1 MITTTTTT
9 TTTANAT
16 PANGWTFTRDSL
28 SINGCTCPATYSPS
42 KDGTLYI
49 FTGLMYPGADKATPV
64 RLTLKPDMGELYALA
79 MAASTTPAEPEE
91 APAPVAEAEPVPAV
105 TPDSVKVP
113 EGYAPVVADGVIVA
127 VEQHIDLTAE
137 TPAAPAEPVEEE
149 KPAPVKP
156 KRAPRKRSGPRPLEP
171 KAAPAE
177 PVKAET
183 PAAPVEAAPVET
195 PAPAAEPAPAEAA
208 PVVKPWLGTSIS
220 GKGWT
225 ISFDE
230 QVGRTCVRFEG
241 EPSAAQK
248 AAVESA
254 AFYFRRDLGCWVKK
268 LTCKAHRAALTLA
281 DVLKALD

>member
-1 MITTTTTT
+1 MITTN
-9 TTTANAT
+9 TTTATAT
-16 PANGWTFTRDSL
+16 ASPANGWTFTRDSL

-64 RLTLKPDMGELYALA
+64 RLTLKPDMGDLYALA
-79 MAASTTPAEPEE
+79 MAAATTPAEPEE
-91 APAPVAEAEPVPAV
+91 APAPVAEAEPVPTV
-105 TPDSVKVP
+105 NPDSVKVP

-137 TPAAPAEPVEEE
+137 TPAAPAEPVE
-149 KPAPVKP
+149 
-156 KRAPRKRSGPRPLEP
+156 
-171 KAAPAE
+171 
-177 PVKAET
+177 AET
-183 PAAPVEAAPVET
+183 PAAPAEAAPVET
-195 PAPAAEPAPAEAA
+195 PAAEPAPAEAA

-230 QVGRTCVRFEG
+230 QVSRTCVRFEG